1 MTKTTPSRRPILA
14 VIGNAGIL
22 PNPVTKTAKKLGCLA
37 IDAGFRLVT
46 GGLDGIME
54 AVSEGA
60 HESAHYQEGM
70 VLGIIPSYTSS
81 QANRWVD
88 IVIPTGMQMGRNI
101 LVVASAD
108 VVIAIGG
115 GSGTLSEIALAWQ
128 LGKPIIGLSD
138 IAGWGEKL
146 SGQVLDDRHS
156 QAIMLAKTPY
166 EAIQTA
172 LKVLEQSIKEPRN
185 IGSGWIKFPV
195 AF

>member
-1 MTKTTPSRRPILA
+1 MTKTSRRPILG
-14 VIGNAGIL
+14 VIGNAGTL
-22 PNPVTKTAKKLGCLA
+22 PLQVAETAKNLGCLA

-60 HESAHYQEGM
+60 HDSAHYQEGM
-70 VLGIIPSYTSS
+70 VLGIIPSYAAS

-138 IAGWGEKL
+138 IDGWGEKL
-146 SGQVLDDRHS
+146 SEQVLDERHNQPIIS
-156 QAIMLAKTPY
+156 AKTPS
-166 EAIQTA
+166 EAIQAA
-172 LKVLEQSIKEPRN
+172 LKLLEQPRKEPGD
-185 IGSGWIKFPV
+185 IDSGWIK
-195 AF
+195 

>member
-1 MTKTTPSRRPILA
+1 MTKATPSRRAILA
-14 VIGNAGIL
+14 VIGNAGTL
-22 PNPVTKTAKKLGCLA
+22 PFQVTETAKKLGCLA

-46 GGLDGIME
+46 GGLDGVMA

-70 VLGIIPSYTSS
+70 VLGIIPSYSSS
-81 QANRWVD
+81 QANPWVD

-128 LGKPIIGLSD
+128 LGKPIIGLCD
-138 IAGWGEKL
+138 IAGWGEQL
-146 SGQVLDDRHS
+146 SGQVLDERHS
-156 QAIMLAKTPY
+156 QAIMSAKTPE

-172 LKVLEQSIKEPRN
+172 LKLLEQPRKEPGN
-185 IGSGWIKFPV
+185 IGSGWIK
-195 AF
+195 

>member
-1 MTKTTPSRRPILA
+1 MTKATFSRRPLLA
-14 VIGNAGIL
+14 VIGNAGTL
-22 PNPVTKTAKKLGCLA
+22 PRQVTETAKKLGCLA
-37 IDAGFRLVT
+37 VDAGFRLVT
-46 GGLDGIME
+46 GGLDGVMA

-70 VLGIIPSYTSS
+70 VLGIIPSYAAS
-81 QANRWVD
+81 QANPWVD

-138 IAGWGEKL
+138 IAGWGEQL
-146 SGQVLDDRHS
+146 AGQVLDERHI
-156 QAIMLAKTPY
+156 QAIISAKTP
-166 EAIQTA
+166 EAAIQSA
-172 LKVLEQSIKEPRN
+172 LKLLEQPRKEPGN
-185 IGSGWIKFPV
+185 IGSGWIRR
-195 AF
+195 ANT

>member
-1 MTKTTPSRRPILA
+1 MTKTSRRPVLA
-14 VIGNAGIL
+14 VIGNAGTL
-22 PNPVTKTAKKLGCLA
+22 PFQVTATAKKLGCLA

-54 AVSEGA
+54 AVSKGA
-60 HESAHYQEGM
+60 HDSAHYQEGL
-70 VLGIIPSYTSS
+70 VLGIIPHYAPS

-128 LGKPIIGLSD
+128 LNKPIIGLSD
-138 IAGWGEKL
+138 IEGWGEKL
-146 SGQVLDDRHS
+146 SGQVLDERHNQPILS
-156 QAIMLAKTPY
+156 AKTPE
-166 EAIQTA
+166 EAIQIA
-172 LKVLEQSIKEPRN
+172 LKLLEQPRTEPGN
-185 IGSGWIKFPV
+185 IGSGWIK
-195 AF
+195 

>member
-1 MTKTTPSRRPILA
+1 MTKATSSRRAVLA
-14 VIGNAGIL
+14 VIGNAGTL
-22 PNPVTKTAKKLGCLA
+22 PRQVTETAKKLGCLA
-37 IDAGFRLVT
+37 VDAGFRLVT
-46 GGLDGIME
+46 GGLDGVMA

-70 VLGIIPSYTSS
+70 VLGIIPSYAAS
-81 QANRWVD
+81 QANPWVD

-138 IAGWGEKL
+138 IAGWAEQL
-146 SGQVLDDRHS
+146 SGQVLDERHT
-156 QAIMLAKTPY
+156 QAIISAKTP
-166 EAIQTA
+166 EAAIQSA
-172 LKVLEQSIKEPRN
+172 LKVLEQPRKEPGN
-185 IGSGWIKFPV
+185 IGSGWIRK
-195 AF
+195 ANT